1 VTRLDEARASASAG
15 LKPIGST
22 KYVEL
27 SVECFWTRVRFPPP
41 PPEFC
46 KCLIKKKSNR
56 IKGLKY
62 AKTPVG
68 ATQLKENAVQT
79 HVTRRGN
86 MFIFR
91 RRIPADLVA
100 HYGRKEIQ
108 QALGTAIRQEADK
121 LGRALSVQFDK
132 QFDATRAKLQA
143 DANGKEHS
151 TGSLPEIPTSTDKG
165 QIPSANAELSA
176 VGDVLALAARILTRL
191 RQQREKA
198 ITDDKLED
206 FLHFQSSQ
214 MEWDKAAL
222 VGKADPLYP
231 AWKHEAFLIARQQ
244 LLEPGRYPA
253 LSTAEKVQPA
263 TPAQAVPATAS
274 ITLAELI
281 PIWEKDKNL
290 RDPKTAMKAR
300 LVVRRFTEL
309 VGPLPVHEITRKH
322 CIDFR
327 DALRDEGQ
335 SIANTN
341 NYLAR
346 LSALFNVAHDRDFI
360 SQSPATR
367 LTLKDGEKKRYPF
380 DTPALL
386 KIFTSSIYTHAER
399 PKGGAGEAAH
409 WLPLLALF
417 TGARVEELA
426 QLHPNDVR
434 LESYDDSTG
443 NRVSAWII
451 GITSAGEGQEVKNA
465 GSVRI
470 VPVHVELIRLG
481 FVQFVDARRDKH
493 RIFHELRTDIT
504 GRESGTWSKWF
515 GRWLRKQCAV
525 SDKGLVFHSF
535 RYSFKDLCREVGIEE
550 DVHDAL
556 TGHAGSNTVARAY
569 SSGQYPLRP
578 LVQGMQKFRLPAEL
592 QQVFSALPQYRA

>member
-1 VTRLDEARASASAG
+1 
-15 LKPIGST
+15 LKH
-22 KYVEL
+22 V
-27 SVECFWTRVRFPPP
+27 
-41 PPEFC
+41 
-46 KCLIKKKSNR
+46 
-56 IKGLKY
+56 
-62 AKTPVG
+62 KTPVG

-91 RRIPADLVA
+91 RRIPTDLIA

-108 QALGTAIRQEADK
+108 QSLGTAIRQEADK

-132 QFDATRAKLQA
+132 QFDAIRAKLQA
-143 DANGKEHS
+143 DADGKAHS
-151 TGSLPEIPTSTDKG
+151 TGSTAAIPAPPDKG

-191 RQQREKA
+191 RQHREKA

-206 FLHFQSSQ
+206 FLHSQSSQ

-263 TPAQAVPATAS
+263 APAQALPATSS
-274 ITLAELI
+274 IALAELI

-309 VGPLPVHEITRKH
+309 VGSFPVHEITRKH
-322 CIDFR
+322 CLDFR
-327 DALRDEGQ
+327 DALREEGQ
-335 SIANTN
+335 STANTN

-367 LTLKDGEKKRYPF
+367 LTLKDEEKKRYPF

-386 KIFTSSIYTHAER
+386 KIFTSSIYTQAAR
-399 PKGGAGEAAH
+399 PRGGAGEAAY

-470 VPVHVELIRLG
+470 VPVHAELIRLG
-481 FVQFVDARRDKH
+481 FIEFVQARKDKP
-493 RIFHELRTDIT
+493 RIFYELRMDIT

-515 GRWLRKQCAV
+515 GRWLRKQCSV
-525 SDKGLVFHSF
+525 TDKRMVFHSF
-535 RYSFKDLCREVGIEE
+535 RYTFKDLCRDAEIEE
-550 DVHDAL
+550 AVHDAF
-556 TGHAGSNTVARAY
+556 TGHAGGNSVARDY
-569 SSGQYPLRP
+569 SSGLYPMRP
-578 LVQGMQKFRLPAEL
+578 LVRGMNKFRLPAEV
-592 QQVFSALPQYRA
+592 QKAINALPQYHT